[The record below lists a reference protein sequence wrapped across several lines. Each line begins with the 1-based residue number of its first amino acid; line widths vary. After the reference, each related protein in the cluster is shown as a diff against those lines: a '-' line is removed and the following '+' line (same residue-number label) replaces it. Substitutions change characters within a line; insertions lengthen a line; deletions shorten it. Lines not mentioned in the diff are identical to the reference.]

1 MLTHNTSK
9 SACTQYVG
17 QDMVCGYI
25 QTKWR
30 ERTYLIMLGTDG
42 QEPLP
47 AAWLLL
53 RLYVMSCRRI
63 IQQSCD
69 RMRRALQHRVSP
81 LDLSY
86 TSLYK
91 TQNNIFICLQLPFST
106 ENHSV
111 AENCFSKKH
120 QDAGPSKII
129 E

>member
-69 RMRRALQHRVSP
+69 SMRGALQHRVSP
-81 LDLSY
+81 L
-86 TSLYK
+86 TSHTPAFTKPK
-91 TQNNIFICLQLPFST
+91 TTSSSACNSLLAQ
-106 ENHSV
+106 
-111 AENCFSKKH
+111 
-120 QDAGPSKII
+120 KII
-129 E
+129 LLQRTVSQRSTKMLALQKL